1 MSHVC
6 KYRFLLWSSV
16 SITASFELSEGS
28 CKVESAARS
37 LLLSSACCCK
47 RRYISRMSSENVE
60 HHLVK
65 ENVFDFDG
73 LVNLHLNWPW
83 KHELDTNS
91 MYIITRMRACNGLM
105 QKLHTHSILCCGH
118 HHLSNCDDA
127 NIVQASKPTCHAQR
141 AVVGFQT
148 HGQHH
153 LGESESC
160 RSAAEKPSGSIWSAS
175 CTCWNYPS
183 CKAFVKTQMIQ
194 DVPPSSVEPTV
205 AVHPCK
211 GKRLKMLINCAS
223 FLCFVKIL
231 PGSSEPSK
239 QPLVVLNIPT
249 KIINDLILPIGN
261 RLVPTS
267 SWGSHQALLKRFTL
281 VLSLSWLWVWINLN
295 LIAHPHKHLI
305 GHLHRL
311 VVHLQLLQQEHGH
324 TWKIHLQK
332 LPLHMCV
339 REWSVR
345 QHFQDGKTQPPNHD
359 ANQRLAQSSSTSQP
373 LPAPSMHQTTQCH
386 AKLNRSNCKLLMAG
400 LNLGNWHLAIS
411 SGFAPTWC
419 NLCWMLDTPSMQ
431 KELLRT
437 WLWFWEHRHR
447 GCEAVPKP
455 RSRLS
460 LAFGEAPST
469 ANCSECLKDLQT
481 IQLAR
486 LLTTG
491 NACNILLKSHWAWT
505 VLLHVNVGQV
515 CAIWRIWTTQPL
527 PERNAKPVQ
536 PDWSS
541 DDVALP
547 NFLRHWA
554 VFGRFTKPCAT
565 TLIGFSERLRCLTCS
580 CCSLLDR
587 STQNSWIHG
596 SLQKSRLNQMQMLL
610 LGAHGDKQ
618 CKMKCQTARKPC
630 ESTGHQMQEIHL
642 LSKVKMLQRSTN
654 PEI

>member
-1 MSHVC
+1 MPCAEGCCWIPNPRSTSPWGIWELPLGCWKTFWLNLISILHMLKLSLLQSICKDPNDPGRTTIVSRANSCCAPLQGEEAQDAHQLCQFLVLCKDLAGVIGTFQTAACCTEHTYQNHQRSHPSNWEPLSSNIKLRVSSSPPQEVHPRPEPQLALGLD
-6 KYRFLLWSSV
+6 KSQPHSPPSQTSDWSPASPCCA
-16 SITASFELSEGS
+16 SSTA
-28 CKVESAARS
+28 AARTRPHMKNP
-37 LLLSSACCCK
+37 LAETPFAYVCARVISSTTFSGRKNSASK
-47 RRYISRMSSENVE
+47 SRCQSEIGS
-60 HHLVK
+60 K
-65 ENVFDFDG
+65 
-73 LVNLHLNWPW
+73 LVNLTATTSSICSPRGLNCQWRSLSIDKASVEIWTLITNTSIPQR
-83 KHELDTNS
+83 KHPCIGTWIAKEWFHRLEMSRD
-91 MYIITRMRACNGLM
+91 GLPRI
-105 QKLHTHSILCCGH
+105 QNTQCLWQL
-118 HHLSNCDDA
+118 
-127 NIVQASKPTCHAQR
+127 
-141 AVVGFQT
+141 AVTV
-148 HGQHH
+148 H
-153 LGESESC
+153 
-160 RSAAEKPSGSIWSAS
+160 
-175 CTCWNYPS
+175 
-183 CKAFVKTQMIQ
+183 
-194 DVPPSSVEPTV
+194 PPSSSVDIMSNWLTFN
-205 AVHPCK
+205 HPHMRSIWRNK
-211 GKRLKMLINCAS
+211 LSHPQSTLWPLK
-223 FLCFVKIL
+223 
-231 PGSSEPSK
+231 
-239 QPLVVLNIPT
+239 
-249 KIINDLILPIGN
+249 
-261 RLVPTS
+261 
-267 SWGSHQALLKRFTL
+267 SHQTNC
-281 VLSLSWLWVWINLN
+281 WI
-295 LIAHPHKHLI
+295 A
-305 GHLHRL
+305 GRW
-311 VVHLQLLQQEHGH
+311 GWGR
-324 TWKIHLQK
+324 T
-332 LPLHMCV
+332 
-339 REWSVR
+339 
-345 QHFQDGKTQPPNHD
+345 
-359 ANQRLAQSSSTSQP
+359 A
-373 LPAPSMHQTTQCH
+373 MHQTTQCH

-491 NACNILLKSHWAWT
+491 NACNILLKSHWAGT